1 MSLHTKS
8 GKSINL
14 PRNVDASAYLQKK
27 GEIMPKRMVLKGKV
41 LYAHCKFMGVHLRD
55 SLGTNIP
62 EVAERKLDRL
72 KTLIEKGKYQ
82 AWKKSFEDLA
92 DEWLA
97 TRDTNKPHHITQEI
111 WVRVH
116 LKPYFGK
123 LKVDEIIKFDEETGK
138 SMVNDF
144 LTEIDH
150 MPKGSVKKIRYC
162 LKSIL
167 KRGNQDYKLPQ
178 SEFSNQGFYQD
189 RFLTQEELHEVLDHL
204 EDQYREVATF
214 MAYTGLDISDVL
226 TLEWSSVDMKAKM
239 IRTERRK
246 TMHNSDTIKIKIPMV
261 KMVEDVLKSRSK
273 FRSLHDKRIFQIK
286 GDIHINRVR
295 NLQRY
300 WKRACQASSVDW
312 HIRPKDLRHFFGS
325 HLLNSGVDP
334 LMIASFM
341 GHASLDMLLKRYGHF
356 TDQTRREAMLKFDGG
371 CSNGAQAQNA
381 VY

>member
-8 GKSINL
+8 EKSINL
-14 PRNVDASAYLQKK
+14 PRNVDVSAYLQKK

-72 KTLIEKGKYQ
+72 KTLIEKGEYQ

-92 DEWLA
+92 DEWLE
-97 TRDTNKPHHITQEI
+97 TRDMEKPHHISQEQR
-111 WVRVH
+111 VRIH
-116 LKPYFGK
+116 LKSYFGK
-123 LKVDEIIKFDEETGK
+123 LKVRDIIKVDDKTGK

-144 LTEIDH
+144 LAEIDH
-150 MPKGSVKKIRYC
+150 MPKESVKKIRYC
-162 LKSIL
+162 LQSIL

-246 TMHNSDTIKIKIPMV
+246 TMHNSDIIKIKIPMI
-261 KMVEDVLKSRSK
+261 KMVEDILKNLRQVRK
-273 FRSLHDKRIFQIK
+273 LHDKRIFQIK
-286 GDIHINRVR
+286 GDTLINRR
-295 NLQRY
+295 KNLQRH
-300 WKRACQASSVDW
+300 WKGACQASSVDW

-371 CSNGAQAQNA
+371 CANRVQPKSG
-381 VY
+381 VC

>member
-1 MSLHTKS
+1 MSLQNQKHKR
-8 GKSINL
+8 IYL
-14 PRNVDASAYLQKK
+14 PRKLDALVYLQKK
-27 GEIMPKRMVLKGKV
+27 GEIMPKHMRLRGNIFYANCKVKGV
-41 LYAHCKFMGVHLRD
+41 YLQD
-55 SLGTNIP
+55 SLETSDP
-62 EVAERKLDRL
+62 ELAEDKLLDLKHLVRKG
-72 KTLIEKGKYQ
+72 EYHS
-82 AWKKSFEDLA
+82 WKKTFEECA

-97 TRDTNKPHHITQEI
+97 TRDMNKPHHISQEQR
-111 WVRVH
+111 VRVH
-116 LKPYFGK
+116 LKPYFGN
-123 LKVDEIIKFDEETGK
+123 LKVDSIIKYDEKTGK

-144 LTEIDH
+144 LAEIDH
-150 MPKGSVKKIRYC
+150 RPKESLKKIRYC
-162 LKSIL
+162 LQSIL

-261 KMVEDVLKSRSK
+261 KMVEDILKSRSK
-273 FRSLHDKRIFQIK
+273 VRSLQDRRIFQVE
-286 GDIHINRVR
+286 GDIHTNRVQ
-295 NLQRY
+295 NLQRH
-300 WKRACQASSVDW
+300 WRRACNKSSVDW

-325 HLLNSGVDP
+325 YLLNSGVDA

-341 GHASLDMLLKRYGHF
+341 GHASLNMLLKRYGHF
-356 TDQTRREAMLKFDGG
+356 TDQTRREAIMKFDRG
-371 CSNGAQAQNA
+371 CTNGAQAQSA
-381 VY
+381 VP

>member
-1 MSLHTKS
+1 MSLQNQKHKR
-8 GKSINL
+8 IYL
-14 PRNVDASAYLQKK
+14 PRKLDALGYLSKK
-27 GEIMPKRMVLKGKV
+27 GEIMPKQMRLRGNI
-41 LYAHCKFMGVHLRD
+41 LYAHCRFMGVELQD
-55 SLGTNIP
+55 SLKTSDPNL
-62 EVAERKLDRL
+62 AEQNLVDL
-72 KTLIEKGKYQ
+72 KTLVRKGEYHS
-82 AWKKSFEDLA
+82 WKKTFEECT

-97 TRDTNKPHHITQEI
+97 TRDTSKPHHIAQEQRT
-111 WVRVH
+111 RVH
-116 LKPYFGK
+116 LKPYFGN
-123 LKVDEIIKFDEETGK
+123 LKVDDIIKVDEETGK

-144 LTEIDH
+144 LAEIDH
-150 MPKGSVKKIRYC
+150 KPKESVKKIRYC
-162 LKSIL
+162 LQSIL

-226 TLEWSSVDMKAKM
+226 TLEWSSVDMKTKM

-246 TMHNSDTIKIKIPMV
+246 TMHNSGTIKIKIPMV
-261 KMVEDVLKSRSK
+261 RMVEDVLKNLRRVRK
-273 FRSLHDKRIFQIK
+273 LHDKRIFQIR

-295 NLQRY
+295 NFQRY
-300 WKRACQASSVDW
+300 WKRACKASSVDW

-341 GHASLDMLLKRYGHF
+341 GHASLDMLLKRYGHL
-356 TDQTRREAMLKFDGG
+356 TDKTRREAILKFDQG
-371 CSNGAQAQNA
+371 
-381 VY
+381 

>member
-1 MSLHTKS
+1 MNLHTKS
-8 GKSINL
+8 EKSINF
-14 PRNVDASAYLQKK
+14 PRKVDASAYLQKK

-55 SLGTNIP
+55 CLGTNIP
-62 EVAERKLDRL
+62 DVAEVKLFDL
-72 KTLIEKGKYQ
+72 KTLVRKGEYH
-82 AWKKSFEDLA
+82 AWKKSFEEVA

-97 TRDTNKPHHITQEI
+97 TRDINKPHHWTQEVN
-111 WVRVH
+111 VRVH

-123 LKVDEIIKFDEETGK
+123 SKVRDIIKVDEKTGK
-138 SMVNDF
+138 SMVSDF
-144 LTEIDH
+144 LAEIDH
-150 MPKGSVKKIRYC
+150 RPKESVKKIRYC
-162 LKSIL
+162 LQSIL

-246 TMHNSDTIKIKIPMV
+246 MKHTAKTIKLKIPMNQ
-261 KMVEDVLKSRSK
+261 MVEAVLRNRSRV
-273 FRSLHDKRIFQIK
+273 RNLHDKRIFQVN
-286 GDIHINRVR
+286 GDTHFNRR
-295 NLQRY
+295 NNLQKNWR
-300 WKRACQASSVDW
+300 RACNKSSVDW

-325 HLLNSGVDP
+325 YLLNSGVDP

-356 TDQTRREAMLKFDGG
+356 TDETRREAILKFDQRTF
-371 CSNGAQAQNA
+371 S
-381 VY
+381 VI

>member
-1 MSLHTKS
+1 MNLQTNNQM
-8 GKSINL
+8 GINL
-14 PRNVDASAYLQKK
+14 TRKIDASAYLQQK
-27 GEIMPKRMVLKGKV
+27 GEMMPKQMVLRGKV
-41 LYAHCKFMGVHLRD
+41 LYAHCKYMGVHIRD
-55 SLGTNIP
+55 CLETNIP
-62 EVAERKLDRL
+62 DVAEDKLIDL
-72 KTLIEKGKYQ
+72 KLLVRRGEYN
-82 AWKKSFEDLA
+82 AWKKTFEECA

-97 TRDTNKPHHITQEI
+97 TRDMNKPYHITQEI
-111 WVRVH
+111 NVRVH

-123 LKVDEIIKFDEETGK
+123 LKVRDIIEVDGKTGK

-144 LTEIDH
+144 LEEIDRK
-150 MPKGSVKKIRYC
+150 PKESVKRIRNC
-162 LKSIL
+162 LQSIL

-189 RFLTQEELHEVLDHL
+189 RFLTQEELHEILDHL

-246 TMHNSDTIKIKIPMV
+246 TMHNSGTIKIKIPMV
-261 KMVEDVLKSRSK
+261 KMVEDILKNLRQVRK
-273 FRSLHDKRIFQIK
+273 LHDKRIFQIQ
-286 GDIHINRVR
+286 GDILPNRVR
-295 NLQRY
+295 NLQRN
-300 WKRACQASSVDW
+300 WKIACKASSVDW
-312 HIRPKDLRHFFGS
+312 HIRLKDLRHFFGS

-356 TDQTRREAMLKFDGG
+356 TDQTRREAMSKFDRG
-371 CSNGAQAQNA
+371 CTNGAQAPNA
-381 VY
+381 VC

>member
-1 MSLHTKS
+1 MSLQHQKH
-8 GKSINL
+8 KRIYL
-14 PRNVDASAYLQKK
+14 PRKLDASAYLQKK
-27 GEIMPKRMVLKGKV
+27 GEIMPKQMRLRGKIFYANCKVKGV
-41 LYAHCKFMGVHLRD
+41 YLQD
-55 SLGTNIP
+55 SLETSNQKL
-62 EVAERKLDRL
+62 AEDKLLDL
-72 KTLIEKGKYQ
+72 KTLVRKGEYNS
-82 AWKKSFEDLA
+82 WKKTFEECA

-97 TRDTNKPHHITQEI
+97 TRDMNKPHHIGQEVN
-111 WVRVH
+111 VRIH
-116 LKPYFGK
+116 LKPYFGELK
-123 LKVDEIIKFDEETGK
+123 VRDIIKVDEKTGK

-144 LTEIDH
+144 LAEIDH
-150 MPKGSVKKIRYC
+150 RPKESVKKIRYC
-162 LKSIL
+162 LQSIL

-226 TLEWSSVDMKAKM
+226 KLEWSSVDMKAKM

-261 KMVEDVLKSRSK
+261 KMVEDILKNLRRVRK
-273 FRSLHDKRIFQIK
+273 LHDKRIFQIK
-286 GDIHINRVR
+286 GDTLINRR
-295 NLQRY
+295 KNLQQH
-300 WKRACQASSVDW
+300 WKRACQASSADW

-341 GHASLDMLLKRYGHF
+341 GHSSLDMLLKRYGHF

-371 CSNGAQAQNA
+371 CANRVQPKSG
-381 VY
+381 VC

>member
-8 GKSINL
+8 EKSINL
-14 PRNVDASAYLQKK
+14 PRKLDALEYLSKK
-27 GEIMPKRMVLKGKV
+27 GEIMPKQMRLRGNI
-41 LYAHCKFMGVHLRD
+41 LYAHCRFMGVELQD
-55 SLGTNIP
+55 SLKTSDPNL
-62 EVAERKLDRL
+62 AEQNLVDL
-72 KTLIEKGKYQ
+72 KTLVRKGEYNS
-82 AWKKSFEDLA
+82 WKKTFEECT
-92 DEWLA
+92 DEWMV
-97 TRDTNKPHHITQEI
+97 TRDMNKPHHITQEI
-111 WVRVH
+111 NVRVH
-116 LKPYFGK
+116 LKPYFDK
-123 LKVDEIIKFDEETGK
+123 LKVDEIIKVDEETGK
-138 SMVNDF
+138 SMVKDF
-144 LTEIDH
+144 LAEIDH
-150 MPKGSVKKIRYC
+150 KPKGSVKKIRYC
-162 LKSIL
+162 LQSIL

-246 TMHNSDTIKIKIPMV
+246 TMHNSDTIKIKIPMI
-261 KMVEDVLKSRSK
+261 KMVEDILKNLRRVRK
-273 FRSLHDKRIFQIK
+273 LHDKRIFQIK
-286 GDIHINRVR
+286 GDTHINRR
-295 NLQRY
+295 KNLQQH

-356 TDQTRREAMLKFDGG
+356 TDQTRREAIMKFDRG
-371 CSNGAQAQNA
+371 CTNGAQTTSA
-381 VY
+381 VS

>member
-1 MSLHTKS
+1 MSLQTNKQK
-8 GKSINL
+8 GINL
-14 PRNVDASAYLQKK
+14 TRKIDAMAYLQKK
-27 GEIMPKRMVLKGKV
+27 GEIMPKHIMLRGNV
-41 LYAHCKFMGVHLRD
+41 LYADCKFMGVHIRD

-62 EVAERKLDRL
+62 KIAERKLDHLR
-72 KTLIEKGKYQ
+72 TLVEKGVYHSS
-82 AWKKSFEDLA
+82 KKTFEELA

-97 TRDTNKPHHITQEI
+97 TRDMNKPHHIGQEVN
-111 WVRVH
+111 VRVH
-116 LKPYFGK
+116 LKPYFDN
-123 LKVDEIIKFDEETGK
+123 LKVDDIIKDDEKTGK

-144 LTEIDH
+144 LAEIDH
-150 MPKGSVKKIRYC
+150 RPKESVKKIRYC
-162 LKSIL
+162 LQSIL

-261 KMVEDVLKSRSK
+261 RMVEDVLKNLRRVRK
-273 FRSLHDKRIFQIK
+273 LHDKRIFQIK
-286 GDIHINRVR
+286 GDTLINRR
-295 NLQRY
+295 KNLQQH

-312 HIRPKDLRHFFGS
+312 HIRPKDLSHFFYS
-325 HLLNSGVDP
+325 SIDIWPQLRPQERLL
-334 LMIASFM
+334 
-341 GHASLDMLLKRYGHF
+341 
-356 TDQTRREAMLKFDGG
+356 
-371 CSNGAQAQNA
+371 
-381 VY
+381 

>member
-1 MSLHTKS
+1 
-8 GKSINL
+8 
-14 PRNVDASAYLQKK
+14 
-27 GEIMPKRMVLKGKV
+27 
-41 LYAHCKFMGVHLRD
+41 
-55 SLGTNIP
+55 
-62 EVAERKLDRL
+62 
-72 KTLIEKGKYQ
+72 
-82 AWKKSFEDLA
+82 
-92 DEWLA
+92 
-97 TRDTNKPHHITQEI
+97 
-111 WVRVH
+111 
-116 LKPYFGK
+116 
-123 LKVDEIIKFDEETGK
+123 
-138 SMVNDF
+138 MVNDF
-144 LTEIDH
+144 LKKIDR
-150 MPKGSVKKIRYC
+150 MPKESVLKIRYC
-162 LKSIL
+162 LQSIL

-204 EDQYREVATF
+204 KDQYREVATF

-261 KMVEDVLKSRSK
+261 KMVEDVLRNRSK

-286 GDIHINRVR
+286 GDTHINRR
-295 NLQRY
+295 KNLQLHWRT
-300 WKRACQASSVDW
+300 ACQASSVDW

-341 GHASLDMLLKRYGHF
+341 GHALLDMLLKRYGHF

-371 CSNGAQAQNA
+371 YAKGMQAKNA
-381 VY
+381 VC

>member
-1 MSLHTKS
+1 MSLQNQKHKR
-8 GKSINL
+8 IYL
-14 PRNVDASAYLQKK
+14 PRKLDASAYLQKK
-27 GEIMPKRMVLKGKV
+27 GEIMPKQMRLRGKIFYANCKVKGV
-41 LYAHCKFMGVHLRD
+41 YLQD
-55 SLGTNIP
+55 SLETSNP
-62 EVAERKLDRL
+62 KLAEDKLLDL
-72 KTLIEKGKYQ
+72 KTLVRKGEYNS
-82 AWKKSFEDLA
+82 WKKTFEECT
-92 DEWLA
+92 DEWLE

-167 KRGNQDYKLPQ
+167 KRGNQDYELPQ

-189 RFLTQEELHEVLDHL
+189 RFLTQEELHEILDL
-204 EDQYREVATF
+204 LDDQYREVATF

-261 KMVEDVLKSRSK
+261 KMVENILKNRSK